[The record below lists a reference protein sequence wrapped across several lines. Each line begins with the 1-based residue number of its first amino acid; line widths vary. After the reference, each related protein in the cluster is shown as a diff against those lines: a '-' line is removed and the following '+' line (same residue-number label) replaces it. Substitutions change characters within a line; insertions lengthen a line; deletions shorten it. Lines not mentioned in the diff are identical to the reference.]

1 MFKGLSYIYV
11 KSLLLFLPLLII
23 LLSFLFLD
31 PFGIVYLKN
40 SAYETSGDYQT
51 TKLYLNNTKQVN
63 YNSFIF
69 GNSKTLAFRS
79 EDWKRHVQGDFY
91 KFGAPGESIFN
102 IYNKIKLIEKEG
114 DTLKNALLVIDLAMI
129 NNYMNKS
136 PYLQGPVYKHHPYT
150 QDESWLTFY
159 GSFFKYYLTD
169 GFFVKVIKESFLA
182 TPAVVEK
189 TDFLKTQDS
198 FDPST
203 TEFYLSAL
211 EKEIQDKG
219 FFSYYQN
226 HASEFKTTPT
236 RTNSEHLPNLN
247 EGDKNHLFEIKQVFD
262 NHHCN
267 YKLIIGPVLN
277 GPAFPKN
284 ILNDLKNIFG
294 AASVYDYSNTI
305 RISRDSSYYYEQS
318 HYRPIAG
325 ALILDEIYS
334 SKAAIER

>member
-1 MFKGLSYIYV
+1 MFKGLSKIYV
-11 KSLLLFLPLLII
+11 KSLLLFLPLLLII
-23 LLSFLFLD
+23 LSFLFFD
-31 PFGIVYLKN
+31 PFGIVHIK
-40 SAYETSGDYQT
+40 SPAYETSGDYQT

-79 EDWKRHVQGDFY
+79 EDWKRHVQGNFY

-102 IYNKIKLIEKEG
+102 IYNKVQLIEKEG

-169 GFFVKVIKESFLA
+169 GFFVKVIKARLLA
-182 TPAVVEK
+182 TPTAIEK
-189 TDFLKTQDS
+189 ADFLKARDS
-198 FDPST
+198 FDSIT
-203 TEFYLSAL
+203 NEFYLSAL

-219 FFSYYQN
+219 FLGYYQN
-226 HASEFKTTPT
+226 HASEFKTTST
-236 RTNSEHLPNLN
+236 KSSSIDLPRLN
-247 EGDKNHLFEIKQVFD
+247 AGDKNYLSEIREVFD
-262 NHHCN
+262 RHHCN
-267 YKLIIGPVLN
+267 YRIIIGPVLN
-277 GPAFPKN
+277 GNSFPKN
-284 ILNDLKNIFG
+284 ILNELENIFG
-294 AASVYDYSNTI
+294 APSVYDYSSYTK
-305 RISRDSSYYYEQS
+305 ISRDSSYYYEQS

-325 ALILDEIYS
+325 AIILDEIYS
-334 SKAAIER
+334 SEAAIER